1 MNSSL
6 AASYILMA
14 TSSSTSVISFTHAT
28 QKITT
33 TWNCG
38 ERTQGLGSS
47 KPGKG
52 ILYQQLFHKVLSTGT
67 DCRPWLLSKVRLFLQ
82 YLVVITKNQTQ
93 NKWALSIP
101 QLNTSVW
108 RGNTVWITCFFNS
121 FSYLVKDASFSL
133 LPKWAPSAQQD
144 VRDDTNTPCIR
155 LWTWF
160 SLQHLWSNVVCT
172 THHIME
178 SFACR
183 KQKGYQLIDQW
194 DQSQHPTFST
204 ERDLWTWQ
212 VQNIPS
218 SARCIQRKGK
228 KSTPSRW
235 CCCTWFDKVRQP
247 KIRCLERW
255 ILFCRFEKKVLKN
268 NGRLSSFCELVIN
281 EPDIVCIW

>member
-1 MNSSL
+1 MLKHAKLMNPQHSNIPHIHHHHLNIILIQFHFMNSSL

-52 ILYQQLFHKVLSTGT
+52 ILYQQLLHKVLSTGT

-108 RGNTVWITCFFNS
+108 RGNTVWITCFFLL
-121 FSYLVKDASFSL
+121 FL
-133 LPKWAPSAQQD
+133 LP
-144 VRDDTNTPCIR
+144 R
-155 LWTWF
+155 
-160 SLQHLWSNVVCT
+160 
-172 THHIME
+172 
-178 SFACR
+178 
-183 KQKGYQLIDQW
+183 
-194 DQSQHPTFST
+194 
-204 ERDLWTWQ
+204 
-212 VQNIPS
+212 
-218 SARCIQRKGK
+218 
-228 KSTPSRW
+228 
-235 CCCTWFDKVRQP
+235 
-247 KIRCLERW
+247 
-255 ILFCRFEKKVLKN
+255 
-268 NGRLSSFCELVIN
+268 
-281 EPDIVCIW
+281 